1 MWRRQS
7 AGARGPVRVAVGSI
21 HACAVS
27 GRCTLNLRLRGD
39 KFRAFLRTSQYHT
52 PQLRLYA
59 V

>member
-7 AGARGPVRVAVGSI
+7 AGARGPVRVGSI